1 MARRILLAVALVTA
15 CAAALVAVAGCGS
28 LGRSLS
34 HRELVVIFVADH
46 TAGDVE
52 RVRTACD
59 GVAGAKALPAGPD
72 NAVDRRYPLRFDVTG
87 LDLQHRSKLVG
98 CLAGDRAVRGY
109 TDSESTSGS

>member
-1 MARRILLAVALVTA
+1 MLPIAQRIAVALT
-15 CAAALVAVAGCGS
+15 LVAVVALAGGCGS

-34 HRELVVIFVADH
+34 HRELVVIFVTDH
-46 TAGDVE
+46 TAADVA

-72 NAVDRRYPLRFDVTG
+72 NAVDRRYPLRFDITG
-87 LDLQHRSKLVG
+87 LDLKRRSTLVG
-98 CLAGDRAVRGY
+98 CLSGDPAVRGY